1 MSTTATEMAP
11 QTKER
16 LKILVVEDEP
26 VVRLAIRMILEKDYD
41 ILEAESIS
49 ESLTLFDLKKP
60 DLITLDLY
68 LPDVEGMQGLQK
80 FRQRS
85 EKIPIILLS
94 GHASFK
100 LAQEALRLGATDY
113 LTKPFT
119 PKDLL
124 ETVQSVITRTK
135 ARDQSDLDLSVDA
148 THALKLRLPLEN
160 LQEDKFLSP
169 RHRSHFLAFAQNA
182 LSEKKRKLE
191 TVAVQELFKTIS
203 QQFTALHLH
212 DALDSKANPLD
223 PKLLIECDM
232 YLLGGAMANLVFA
245 CMLETK
251 NDSSP
256 FTLGFD
262 SSGEKLRMFYQK
274 GTIHLPEDILVRFK
288 HWHENPTTAVDANT
302 AMLILAEN
310 VVKQHHGEFILN
322 ALSSS
327 GPLVEIQLP
336 LKEPA
341 TPKPILV
348 P

>member
-1 MSTTATEMAP
+1 MSTTATEKAP
-11 QTKER
+11 ETKER

-26 VVRLAIRMILEKDYD
+26 VVRLAIRTILEKDYD

-49 ESLTLFDLKKP
+49 ESLTLFDRQKP

-68 LPDVEGMQGLQK
+68 LPDVDGMQGLQQ

-85 EKIPIILLS
+85 EQIPIILLS

-119 PKDLL
+119 PKELL
-124 ETVQSVITRTK
+124 ETVQSAVAKTK
-135 ARDQSDLDLSVDA
+135 ARSQSDLDLYSPDA

-160 LQEDKFLSP
+160 LQDDKFLSP

-182 LSEKKRKLE
+182 LSERKRKFE
-191 TVAVQELFKTIS
+191 SISIHELFRTIT

-212 DALDSKANPLD
+212 EALDCKANPAD
-223 PKLLIECDM
+223 PKLQIDCDM

-245 CMLETK
+245 CMLETR
-251 NDSSP
+251 NDPTP

-262 SSGEKLRMFYQK
+262 SSGGKLRVLYKK
-274 GTIHLPEDILVRFK
+274 GSIHLPEDILARFK
-288 HWHENPTTAVDANT
+288 HWHEHPTTAVDANT

-310 VVKQHHGEFILN
+310 VVKQHQGEFILN
-322 ALSSS
+322 TSSSS
-327 GPLVEIQLP
+327 GPLLEILLP
-336 LKEPA
+336 LKQ
-341 TPKPILV
+341 TPQPTPVL
-348 P
+348 